1 MKYLITLLVLINC
14 LAYFMYSHLQQQSM
28 LADAPKIDPLQSP
41 KPLVL
46 LSELTDKQL
55 RELDPSLAEEENG
68 GQCEYVGPFENEVL
82 ALEALELL
90 LSGNGLPEM
99 VTSVPEIPGYWLKIP
114 LNLSTDIA
122 DQLWSQYESKKR
134 YKEGCMKVANKRQFQ

>member
-1 MKYLITLLVLINC
+1 M
-14 LAYFMYSHLQQQSM
+14 
-28 LADAPKIDPLQSP
+28 
-41 KPLVL
+41 L
-46 LSELTDKQL
+46 LSELTDDQL
-55 RELDPSLAEEENG
+55 RELDPAPTEEEKG
-68 GQCEYVGPFENEVL
+68 GQCEFVGPFENEVL

-99 VTSVPEIPGYWLKIP
+99 VASVPEIPGFCTKI

-122 DQLWSQYESKKR
+122 DSYGVSMKAKR